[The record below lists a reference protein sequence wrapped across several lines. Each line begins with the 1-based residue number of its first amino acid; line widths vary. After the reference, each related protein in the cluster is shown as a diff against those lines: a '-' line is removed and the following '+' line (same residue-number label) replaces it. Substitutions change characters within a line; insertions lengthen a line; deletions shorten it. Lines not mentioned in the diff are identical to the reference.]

1 MEKTIYVHIGG
12 NHPGSYAIQKFLAD
26 NRAALK
32 RDGYLYPG
40 RYPAHHDMAKEF
52 RTLTLPALAKNQNLA
67 THAYFDEISLSGSKN
82 IILSSEGFENLG
94 ASAGKLKEFLKDRFT
109 VKIIFYAM
117 RQDEQLE
124 LLYQQRVRQEGT
136 PLDQPFSDFVSS
148 GDLSSLDY
156 YTVLMPW
163 MQAFGKENIIVRCY
177 EKEQLPKGI
186 CHDFLESVGLT
197 PNDQY
202 SVPKGR
208 TDRRLNR
215 DFVEILRICNSHF
228 KDDPGFHRFLVQS
241 LDEINPKLDEEKK
254 RMLSPQQR
262 RDVIAR
268 YAEPNAKVASEY
280 CGRTDGRLFYAPLP
294 DPDEPFETY
303 GGLTVEKVVPV
314 FTQMMFT
321 LNEKY
326 QKRIRS
332 LENRS
337 LKRKMMVKLKKSLDF
352 F

>member
-1 MEKTIYVHIGG
+1 
-12 NHPGSYAIQKFLAD
+12 
-26 NRAALK
+26 
-32 RDGYLYPG
+32 
-40 RYPAHHDMAKEF
+40 
-52 RTLTLPALAKNQNLA
+52 
-67 THAYFDEISLSGSKN
+67 
-82 IILSSEGFENLG
+82 
-94 ASAGKLKEFLKDRFT
+94 
-109 VKIIFYAM
+109 M

-124 LLYQQRVRQEGT
+124 LLYQQQVRQEGIM
-136 PLDQPFSDFVSS
+136 LDLPFSDFVLRGNVSP
-148 GDLSSLDY
+148 LDY
-156 YTVLMPW
+156 YAVLAPW
-163 MQAFGKENIIVRCY
+163 SEAFGKENIIVRCY
-177 EKEQLPKGI
+177 EAEQLKNGI
-186 CHDFLESVGLT
+186 FYDFLQTVGLT
-197 PNDQY
+197 LDERY
-202 SVPKGR
+202 SVQKGR

-228 KDDPGFHRFLVQS
+228 RDDHGFHRFLVQS
-241 LDEINPKLDEEKK
+241 LDEINSMVEPEKK
-254 RMLSPQQR
+254 RMLSPQQQ

-268 YAEPNAKVASEY
+268 YAEPNTKVATEY

-294 DPDEPFETY
+294 DLDEPFEPY
-303 GGLTVEKVVPV
+303 RGLTVEKVVPV